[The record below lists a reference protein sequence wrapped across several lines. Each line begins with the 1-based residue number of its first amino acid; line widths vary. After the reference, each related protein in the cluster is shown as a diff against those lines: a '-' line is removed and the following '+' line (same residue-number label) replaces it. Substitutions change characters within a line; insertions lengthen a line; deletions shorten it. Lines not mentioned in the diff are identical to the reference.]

1 MLSFTARGP
10 VLKYARELLRWN
22 SIARLSVVAV
32 VLLVHCGSI
41 AWAQDEETEATEG
54 DSTAATETTS
64 ENAQKPMEELVV
76 KARFK
81 SSAVDIVS
89 ERIESDVPVD
99 MIDAE
104 GISRVGDSDVAQA
117 LRRVPGLTVAQ
128 GKFVYV
134 RGLGE
139 RYSSAL
145 LNGAVVPSPD
155 LTRNVLPLDI
165 FPADIIDALAVQ
177 KGFSPEMPA
186 AFGGGNVDIRTK
198 QYPEDRLLTFKFNTG
213 WNSFSG
219 VSGLSYPGG
228 DDDSIGTDDGTRA
241 LPSAINDA
249 IDTYR
254 GDFSQVSIYNTLRRA
269 GRLPT
274 LAEAQSINR
283 MLATTLNRNIDIE
296 STDLS
301 PDRKGEISAG
311 YRWFPTEQL
320 EFGFL
325 TIGSYSNDARNKNR
339 VNRNV
344 ASPDTDFSRTQRSV
358 DAVSITGVV
367 NLGLQ
372 YSNDHK
378 IGTTS
383 LLLRNTEDDASF
395 SLTCQQGQF
404 NDCADD
410 NPTQG
415 RVADIRFEERELVV
429 QQIRG
434 EHTLGPT
441 TLEILPVFEN
451 LTLLH
456 DATFRWYYSE
466 AVATTD
472 IPNEARISSLDVL
485 DAPFG
490 NVVSTNVRS
499 SGTAGDFRF
508 SYLEDNVE
516 TWGSQTMVPIHLGSW
531 DIEISGG
538 YDYGR
543 KARVYEQI
551 SLGLGSTSLGFH
563 SISRGT
569 PSEVFSDANLI
580 NADNGFVTLLGVG
593 GFGLESYY
601 AAQITEAT
609 YGKFD
614 VLIDEKWRISGG
626 ARWENFIQVSVPID
640 LLEFNGSRTPFSA
653 QEIADSTIDE
663 NDIYPSLAITYIN
676 PGFWADEFQ
685 LRFSW
690 GETVARPDIREVSQS
705 TYIDPLSEARVRGN
719 PYLTPSVLSNFDVR
733 AEWFW
738 EGGENLTISAF
749 FKDVTDP
756 IETIQGAA
764 TEDNI
769 LFNFVNAD
777 AVSIYGL
784 EFEGLKDLTFLENTL
799 GKWISQFYVVGNV
812 TFAESQL
819 DIRASGL
826 AGNITNLSRRMTQH
840 SKWVMNAQVGFDAFS
855 GRHGA
860 TLAYNSFGER
870 VFFAGIESFDDAY
883 EQPFHSLDL
892 VYSWFLSENFTLKV
906 RMKNL
911 LDESVMIEQNGVTIL
926 EQNVG
931 TTTLLDIR
939 WEL

>member
-1 MLSFTARGP
+1 MNNWNKLPNGALNRWLS
-10 VLKYARELLRWN
+10 
-22 SIARLSVVAV
+22 SIAL
-32 VLLVHCGSI
+32 VLLATASSLTF
-41 AWAQDEETEATEG
+41 AQEDEESGG
-54 DSTAATETTS
+54 DETSAPEES
-64 ENAQKPMEELVV
+64 ESSQRAIEELVV
-76 KARFK
+76 TARFK
-81 SSAVDIVS
+81 STAVDIVS

-117 LRRVPGLTVAQ
+117 LRRMPGLTVSQ

-145 LNGAVVPSPD
+145 LNGATVPSPD

-198 QYPEDRLLTFKFNTG
+198 QYPENRLLSFKLNTG
-213 WNSFSG
+213 WNSFS
-219 VSGLSYPGG
+219 SNTGLSYPGG
-228 DDDSIGTDDGTRA
+228 NDDRLGTDDGTRA
-241 LPSAINDA
+241 LPAEIEEA
-249 IDTYR
+249 IDVYR
-254 GDFSQVSIYNTLRRA
+254 GNFSQVNIFNTLRRA
-269 GRLPT
+269 GGSPT
-274 LAEAQSINR
+274 LGEAQAINR
-283 MLATTLNRNIDIE
+283 SLATTLNRNIDIE
-296 STDLS
+296 STELAA
-301 PDRKGEISAG
+301 DRKGEVTLG
-311 YRWFPTEQL
+311 HRWYPTEQL

-325 TIGSYSNDARNKNR
+325 SIGSYSNDSRNR
-339 VNRNV
+339 DRLNRNV

-358 DAVSITGVV
+358 SAVSITGVA

-372 YSNDHK
+372 YTDDHK
-378 IGTTS
+378 LGTVS
-383 LLLRNTEDDASF
+383 MLLRNTEDDASF

-429 QQIRG
+429 QQVRG
-434 EHTLGPT
+434 EHTLGAD
-441 TLEILPVFEN
+441 TLELLPFLETF
-451 LTLLH
+451 TLLH
-456 DATFRWYYSE
+456 DASFSWYYSE
-466 AVATTD
+466 STATTD
-472 IPNEARISSLDVL
+472 IPNEVRISSLDVL
-485 DAPFG
+485 DAPYG

-508 SYLEDNVE
+508 SDLSDVVE
-516 TWGSQTMVPIHLGSW
+516 TWGSQTKVPLLLGNW
-531 DIEISGG
+531 DVELSGG

-543 KARVYEQI
+543 KARAYEQI
-551 SLGLGSTSLGFH
+551 SLGIGSTSPGFNA
-563 SISRGT
+563 ISHGT
-569 PSEVFSDANLI
+569 PSSVFSDANLQ
-580 NADNGFVTLLGVG
+580 NPNNGFITLLGVG

-614 VLIDEKWRISGG
+614 VLIDDTWRISGG
-626 ARWENFIQVSVPID
+626 ARWENFIQVSIPID
-640 LLEFNGSRTPFSA
+640 LLEFNGSRTPFSP
-653 QEIADSTIDE
+653 QEIADSTINEHDV
-663 NDIYPSLAITYIN
+663 YPSLALTYIN

-719 PYLTPSVLSNFDVR
+719 PYLTPSLLSNFDVR

-738 EGGENLTISAF
+738 SGGENLTVSAF
-749 FKDVTDP
+749 YKDVTDP

-777 AVSIYGL
+777 AVTIYGVEL
-784 EFEGLKDLTFLENTL
+784 EGLKDLSFLSNIL
-799 GKWISQFYVVGNV
+799 GEWINQFYVVGNV
-812 TFAESQL
+812 TFADSQL
-819 DIRASGL
+819 DIQASGL

-840 SKWVMNAQVGFDAFS
+840 SEWVMNAQIGFDSSS

-860 TLAYNSFGER
+860 TIAYNSFGER
-870 VFFAGIESFDDAY
+870 IFFAGIESFDDAY

-892 VYSWFLSENFTLKV
+892 VYSWFMTEKLTLKL

-911 LDESVMIEQNGVTIL
+911 LDESAMIEQNGVTIL
-926 EQNVG
+926 EQDVG
-931 TTTLLDIR
+931 TTTLLDVR

>member
-1 MLSFTARGP
+1 MP
-10 VLKYARELLRWN
+10 W
-22 SIARLSVVAV
+22 LSVVAAAS
-32 VLLVHCGSI
+32 LALVSSV
-41 AWAQDEETEATEG
+41 ALAQDDEAEETEPDATQ
-54 DSTAATETTS
+54 SS
-64 ENAQKPMEELVV
+64 EAESSFSQQEMEELVV
-76 KARFK
+76 RARFK

-99 MIDAE
+99 LIDAE
-104 GISRVGDSDVAQA
+104 GISRVGDGDVAQA
-117 LRRVPGLTVAQ
+117 LRRMPGLTVAQ

-145 LNGAVVPSPD
+145 LNGAAVPSPD

-165 FPADIIDALAVQ
+165 FPADIIEALAVQ

-219 VSGLSYPGG
+219 DSGLTYPGG
-228 DDDSIGTDDGTRA
+228 DDDRMGTDDGTRA
-241 LPSAINDA
+241 LPGAIDDA

-254 GDFSQVSIYNTLRRA
+254 GDFSQVSIYNTMRRA
-269 GRLPT
+269 GGSPT

-283 MLATTLNRNIDIE
+283 MLATSLNRNIDIE
-296 STDLS
+296 PTDLA
-301 PDRKGEISAG
+301 PDRKGEITAG
-311 YRWFPTEQL
+311 HRWFPTDHL

-325 TIGSYSNDARNKNR
+325 TIGSYSNDARNRNR
-339 VNRNV
+339 INRNV

-372 YSNDHK
+372 YSDDLK

-383 LLLRNTEDDASF
+383 MLLRNTEDDASF

-415 RVADIRFEERELVV
+415 RVADIRFEERELSV

-441 TLEILPVFEN
+441 TLEILPILEN
-451 LTLLH
+451 LQFLH
-456 DATFRWYYSE
+456 DASFSWYYSE

-472 IPNEARISSLDVL
+472 IPNEVRISSLDVL
-485 DAPFG
+485 DAPYG
-490 NVVSTNVRS
+490 NVVSTNIRS

-508 SYLEDNVE
+508 SDLEDDVE
-516 TWGSQTMVPIHLGSW
+516 TWGSQTMLPIQLGSW
-531 DIEISGG
+531 DIELSGG

-543 KARVYEQI
+543 KARAYEQI
-551 SLGLGSTSLGFH
+551 SLGLGSTSPGFN

-569 PSEVFSDANLI
+569 PSEVFSDANLT
-580 NADNGFVTLLGVG
+580 NPDNGFITLLGVG

-601 AAQITEAT
+601 AAQTTEAT

-626 ARWENFIQVSVPID
+626 ARWENFVQVSIPID

-653 QEIADSTIDE
+653 QEIADSTINE
-663 NDIYPSLAITYIN
+663 NDIYPSLAVTYIN

-719 PYLTPSVLSNFDVR
+719 PYLKPSLLSNFDVR

-738 EGGENLTISAF
+738 SEGENLTVSAF
-749 FKDVTDP
+749 YKDVTDP

-769 LFNFVNAD
+769 LFNFVNAE
-777 AVSIYGL
+777 AVSIYGV
-784 EFEGLKDLTFLENTL
+784 EFEGLKDLTFLEDTL
-799 GKWISQFYVVGNV
+799 GTWVGQFYVVGNV

-819 DIRASGL
+819 DIQASGL
-826 AGNITNLSRRMTQH
+826 AGNITNLSRRMTQQ
-840 SKWVMNAQVGFDAFS
+840 SKWVMNAQIGFDSFS

-870 VFFAGIESFDDAY
+870 IFFAGIESFDDAY

-892 VYSWFLSENFTLKV
+892 VYSWFLSENLTLKL

-926 EQNVG
+926 EQDVG
-931 TTTLLDIR
+931 TTSLVDIR